1 MSSFDIDVTRD
12 GGWWM
17 VHIPELGGLTQ
28 ARYPG
33 EVELMAREYIAVST
47 GTPIDQ
53 VASTGVGARCDP
65 ETEAGRPQ
73 A

>member
-17 VHIPELGGLTQ
+17 VYIPELGGLTQ
-28 ARYPG
+28 ARHSR

-53 VASTGVGARCDP
+53 VAISLASVHAMTRGD
-65 ETEAGRPQ
+65 
-73 A
+73 